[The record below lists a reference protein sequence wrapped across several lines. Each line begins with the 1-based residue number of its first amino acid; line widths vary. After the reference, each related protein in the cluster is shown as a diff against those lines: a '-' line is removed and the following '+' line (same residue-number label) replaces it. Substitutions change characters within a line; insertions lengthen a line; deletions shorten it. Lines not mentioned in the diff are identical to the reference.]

1 MKKYVL
7 LTTVLCFIALFFAI
21 NIANANLT
29 ISEEETELAVNSLIS
44 FKSSEFLS
52 AIDNNE
58 EIRSISVENDKI
70 NNTNFYKVETDNYLL
85 KLDTTDKNVTGI
97 YSKTSEINF
106 VPNATKD
113 EAREFITNK
122 YEELNLPED
131 YDLVY
136 LEKIDDYTWEAD
148 FQKKYGDVYNMYE
161 AVKVFFTPENN
172 EINALT
178 VFDEPYENETTQIT
192 TGEAKEIVS
201 NELNID
207 SKIVSEE
214 LTIIKP
220 NDYFEN
226 STDKNLHKA
235 WILTTEN
242 DEYIYVDAI
251 DGDVIGGDC
260 INE

>member
-7 LTTVLCFIALFFAI
+7 LTIVLCFIALFFAI

-70 NNTNFYKVETDNYLL
+70 NNTNFYKLETDNYLL

-122 YEELNLPED
+122 YDELNLPED

-148 FQKKYGDVYNMYE
+148 FQKKYGDVYKM
-161 AVKVFFTPENN
+161 
-172 EINALT
+172 
-178 VFDEPYENETTQIT
+178 
-192 TGEAKEIVS
+192 
-201 NELNID
+201 
-207 SKIVSEE
+207 
-214 LTIIKP
+214 
-220 NDYFEN
+220 
-226 STDKNLHKA
+226 
-235 WILTTEN
+235 
-242 DEYIYVDAI
+242 
-251 DGDVIGGDC
+251 
-260 INE
+260 

>member
-7 LTTVLCFIALFFAI
+7 LTIVLCFIALFFAI

-106 VPNATKD
+106 VPNTTKD

-226 STDKNLHKA
+226 STDNNLHKA